1 MVSHAGTAVQ
11 CPLSQAKADH
21 TPPAF
26 SPAPRTPAASQPGCE
41 RAGDQSKRVGLA
53 VSIASNAE
61 FLAAEEPQLL
71 RLVAARQP
79 IETFNLHRV
88 DGEIN
93 RATFPSSSRTI
104 LNGSENTLNKP
115 AYFITS
121 PVSSR
126 TSHRRA
132 SSPSTLPPPTR
143 PRRPQPLRRSR
154 SSAPSRYIRASTPQ
168 RRSVGSVVERR
179 GPGRRTRPRR
189 LQTSSFG
196 SQERPGNVA
205 SSCDASVVPASYPTA
220 DA

>member
-1 MVSHAGTAVQ
+1 MR
-11 CPLSQAKADH
+11 CPLSQARAE
-21 TPPAF
+21 PRRQ
-26 SPAPRTPAASQPGCE
+26 PAPPRLDPRRFAARL
-41 RAGDQSKRVGLA
+41 RACRVPVKDKSCRLDR
-53 VSIASNAE
+53 VQRRE
-61 FLAAEEPQLL
+61 FLTAEEPQLL

-132 SSPSTLPPPTR
+132 SSTSTLPPPTR

-154 SSAPSRYIRASTPQ
+154 SSAPPRSIMASTPQ

-189 LQTSSFG
+189 LQASSFG

-205 SSCDASVVPASYPTA
+205 SSCDASVAPAPYPTA